1 MFDVGF
7 TPNKTNTFQ
16 PELSGNDINKMI
28 VDPKSAAPI
37 NGTINQTNDGITEQV
52 NTQID

>member
-16 PELSGNDINKMI
+16 PKLSGNDINKMI
-28 VDPKSAAPI
+28 VDLKSVAPI

-52 NTQID
+52 NTQVD

>member
-7 TPNKTNTFQ
+7 TSNKTDSFQ
-16 PELSGNDINKMI
+16 PKLSGNDINKMI
-28 VDPKSAAPI
+28 VNPKSAAPI